1 MEAEGSQI
9 YYMVSQDSK
18 FLFPG
23 GAVGNNPPENARD
36 AGDVGLIPV

>member
-18 FLFPG
+18 FLFPD